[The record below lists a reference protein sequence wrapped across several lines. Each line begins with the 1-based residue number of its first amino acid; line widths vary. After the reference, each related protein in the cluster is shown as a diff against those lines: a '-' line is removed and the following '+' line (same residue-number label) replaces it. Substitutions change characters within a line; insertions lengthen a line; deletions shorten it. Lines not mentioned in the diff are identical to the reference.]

1 MYFLTQSD
9 MTPHILPKN
18 QHWIVRT
25 STRKSGSSSLDSL
38 EYYSFHTLNKNNNIK
53 ERSTPCIDQLE
64 EIDEDL
70 LEFES
75 ENTRDIATGLVEIH
89 ADV

>member
-18 QHWIVRT
+18 QYWIVQNY
-25 STRKSGSSSLDSL
+25 KSQLENQVDS

-53 ERSTPCIDQLE
+53 EWSTPCIDQLE

-70 LEFES
+70 LELES